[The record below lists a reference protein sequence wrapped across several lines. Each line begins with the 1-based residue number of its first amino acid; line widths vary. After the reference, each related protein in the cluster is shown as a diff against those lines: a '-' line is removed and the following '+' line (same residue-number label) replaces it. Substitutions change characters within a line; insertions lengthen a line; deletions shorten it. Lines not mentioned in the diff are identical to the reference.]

1 MDDINLDWKSKAFEG
16 HLMTLLKP
24 LTCVHTGN
32 LLLNTFKS
40 NTEGFKNKDKYQYKN
55 VYQGCN

>member
-24 LTCVHTGN
+24 LTCVLTGN

-40 NTEGFKNKDKYQYKN
+40 NTEGFKNKDKS
-55 VYQGCN
+55 CS